1 MKKKTVTSPY
11 FDTGK
16 YEDDCRKR
24 KRNGVSKLEIDD
36 NSAIG
41 DAASQDLGEAK
52 PRKRIKKKKIV
63 ISPYFAQIKE
73 SPSTIIPAS
82 ASDSIQ
88 KRNKKKKVIVSPYF
102 SKYTESK
109 DDDSPFVHTYHEV
122 STIPAI
128 DSDSVQKKKNVVVS
142 PYFKQVEIE
151 GIESKDDKFADLKRK
166 KKKKVV
172 VSPYFSQVDVEG
184 IESKDDKFAELTRKK
199 KKKVAVS
206 PYFKQVEVKG
216 IESKDD
222 KVACVTISLEGK
234 EEKLGVADV
243 FCQADLKRKKKKKVV
258 VSPYFKQVEVEGLK
272 SKDDEVADCISLEG
286 KEEKDWVADADRKA
300 SKRKKKKEVV
310 VSPYFKQVE
319 AEGLKSKDDEVA
331 DCISLEGKEEKDW
344 VADANR
350 KASKRKK
357 KKEVVVSPYLKQVE
371 VEGLNSKDDE
381 VAGFIS
387 VEGRE
392 EKDCGSD
399 ANGKASKRK
408 KKNNLVVSPYFKQVE
423 VEGLKSKDDEVADF
437 ISLGGREE
445 KNCGSHSNGKASKR
459 YKKKEVVV
467 SPDFNQVEVEGLK
480 SKDDEVADCISLEGK
495 EEKDWVADADRK
507 ASKRKKEKRVKVEQM
522 NSKDAEVQNSAHD
535 CKRRRKKIENVH
547 VTLNLEGGKEE
558 RDQVVDVLCEAD
570 ANVEALKSKKKKD
583 VVVSPYFKQVE
594 GEQMKPKDEEIHNNA
609 LNLEE
614 GKQDIVSQEKA
625 TKKTKKSKSN
635 GHLEAEMEVRDAE
648 KPTEQNGVLEDD
660 GHLAKRRAPANGM
673 SFEDMLAKYTY
684 KSNGGL
690 LNFRQKKTLNPQV
703 CSPNLKKAVND
714 QITNEEVKIEE
725 QKLATDDEKPSIEVC
740 KVSPYF
746 HASIGQQVGVN
757 KRELEGMKPLKPCE
771 RAGLVVGKVPTNSKQ
786 GKKKKSKQ
794 SRKAIVLSA
803 VQKRSGAYRRKT
815 EDNTWRPPRSEVVL
829 LQEDHA
835 HDPWRVLVICM
846 LLNCTSGKQVKGVI
860 ADLFALCPDAKAAT
874 QATQE
879 EIEKI
884 IQPLGLHKKRA
895 MMIRRMSEEYLG
907 DEWTHVT
914 QLHGIG
920 KYAADAYAIFCTGK
934 WDEVIPNDHMLNYYW
949 DFLHKINQPS

>member
-1 MKKKTVTSPY
+1 M
-11 FDTGK
+11 
-16 YEDDCRKR
+16 
-24 KRNGVSKLEIDD
+24 
-36 NSAIG
+36 
-41 DAASQDLGEAK
+41 
-52 PRKRIKKKKIV
+52 
-63 ISPYFAQIKE
+63 
-73 SPSTIIPAS
+73 
-82 ASDSIQ
+82 
-88 KRNKKKKVIVSPYF
+88 
-102 SKYTESK
+102 
-109 DDDSPFVHTYHEV
+109 
-122 STIPAI
+122 
-128 DSDSVQKKKNVVVS
+128 
-142 PYFKQVEIE
+142 
-151 GIESKDDKFADLKRK
+151 
-166 KKKKVV
+166 
-172 VSPYFSQVDVEG
+172 
-184 IESKDDKFAELTRKK
+184 RKK

-222 KVACVTISLEGK
+222 KVACVAISLEGK
-234 EEKLGVADV
+234 EEKFGGADV

-258 VSPYFKQVEVEGLK
+258 VSPYFKQVE
-272 SKDDEVADCISLEG
+272 
-286 KEEKDWVADADRKA
+286 
-300 SKRKKKKEVV
+300 
-310 VSPYFKQVE
+310 
-319 AEGLKSKDDEVA
+319 AEGLKSKDDEAA
-331 DCISLEGKEEKDW
+331 DCISWEGKEERDW

-350 KASKRKK
+350 KTSKRKK
-357 KKEVVVSPYLKQVE
+357 KKNVVVSPYFSQVE
-371 VEGLNSKDDE
+371 IEGLNSKYDE
-381 VAGFIS
+381 VADFIS
-387 VEGRE
+387 PEGRE

-408 KKNNLVVSPYFKQVE
+408 KKNNVVVSQYFKQVEVEGLKSKDDEVADLKRNEKNKVVVSPYFKQVEAEGLKSKDDEVAEFVSLEGKEEKDRGSDANGKPSKRKKKEKVVVSPYFKQVEVEGLKSKDDDVADLSSPEGREEKDWGSDANGKASKRKEKKEVVVSPYFKQVE

-445 KNCGSHSNGKASKR
+445 KNCRSHSNGKASKR
-459 YKKKEVVV
+459 KKKKEVVV

-495 EEKDWVADADRK
+495 EAKDLVANANGK
-507 ASKRKKEKRVKVEQM
+507 ALKRKKEKRVKVEQM

-547 VTLNLEGGKEE
+547 GTLNLEGGKEE
-558 RDQVVDVLCEAD
+558 KDLVVDVLCEAD
-570 ANVEALKSKKKKD
+570 GNVEALKSKKKKD
-583 VVVSPYFKQVE
+583 LVVSPYFNQVE
-594 GEQMKPKDEEIHNNA
+594 VEQMKSKDEEVHNNA

-625 TKKTKKSKSN
+625 TKKTNKSN
-635 GHLEAEMEVRDAE
+635 RNGHMEAEMEVRDAE

-673 SFEDMLAKYTY
+673 SFEDVLAKYTY

-703 CSPNLKKAVND
+703 KN
-714 QITNEEVKIEE
+714 EE
-725 QKLATDDEKPSIEVC
+725 QKLATYDEKPSIEVC

-746 HASIGQQVGVN
+746 HTSIGQQVGVN
-757 KRELEGMKPLKPCE
+757 ERELEGMKPLKPCE
-771 RAGLVVGKVPTNSKQ
+771 RAGLVVGKVPTNRKQ

-794 SRKAIVLSA
+794 RRKAIVLSA
-803 VQKRSGAYRRKT
+803 SQKRSEAYRRKT
-815 EDNTWRPPRSEVVL
+815 EDNTWRPPRSEVGL

-860 ADLFALCPDAKAAT
+860 ADFFALCSDAKAAI
-874 QATQE
+874 QATPE

-914 QLHGIG
+914 QLHGVG